1 MGFSGSCRKSHSV
14 FLPDN
19 SASGKAVSTVTEKE
33 RWRGLPRPHEP
44 PNPEQPHG
52 GDTMAPSQAMWGK
65 DRLCPEKLTPCWEK
79 RAGAPKPP
87 TRSDG
92 YRGGWLTLTLPVLA
106 SDTTRP
112 FLGRGDGDTGPGARR
127 AASPVQRRG
136 KSLPVRSCSEPL
148 EFTELQRPSCQSPF
162 SS

>member
-1 MGFSGSCRKSHSV
+1 MRFSGSCRKPHSV

-19 SASGKAVSTVTEKE
+19 GASGKAVSTVTEKE
-33 RWRGLPRPHEP
+33 RRRGLPP
-44 PNPEQPHG
+44 PRASESRAAPRRGHNG
-52 GDTMAPSQAMWGK
+52 TKSGDVGK
-65 DRLCPEKLTPCWEK
+65 RSSLPRKTDGMLGKA
-79 RAGAPKPP
+79 AGAPKPP

-127 AASPVQRRG
+127 TASPVQRRG

-148 EFTELQRPSCQSPF
+148 EFTELKRPSCQSPF